1 MPRLALR
8 PGKQRDFDRLTLGL
22 GVAAV
27 ATAGTVVGGE
37 LLRLARRRLRA
48 VEADPEVE
56 SPTGVLETAEMALVS
71 TGQATQDTVSVAIE
85 GFKAAPRHET
95 VLFNLLAGFTGSL
108 AIIRLSTH
116 GQRAGWWPLGSVM
129 LRGRHIHHFVP
140 GILVAFGAGG
150 AALFTQNDKLEETL
164 AVPFGVGLGLT
175 LDEAALLLDLRD
187 VYWTPEGVI
196 SVQLSLGAA
205 ALMGGTMLALRIL
218 RRGEREVEAQG
229 AIPVMP
235 PV

>member
-8 PGKQRDFDRLTLGL
+8 HSKQRDFDRLTFGL
-22 GVAAV
+22 GVLAV

-95 VLFNLLAGFTGSL
+95 VLFNLLVGFTGSL

-116 GQRAGWWPLGSVM
+116 GQRAGCSTW
-129 LRGRHIHHFVP
+129 
-140 GILVAFGAGG
+140 AFAPMSS
-150 AALFTQNDKLEETL
+150 E
-164 AVPFGVGLGLT
+164 
-175 LDEAALLLDLRD
+175 
-187 VYWTPEGVI
+187 
-196 SVQLSLGAA
+196 SSS
-205 ALMGGTMLALRIL
+205 
-218 RRGEREVEAQG
+218 
-229 AIPVMP
+229 
-235 PV
+235 